1 MIICP
6 ASRGFLF
13 YTITLYLI
21 QMYTTFTCS
30 VSTLDRTVA
39 DGIVG
44 TVHYTVS
51 AADDTYSSGAYGSVG
66 LEAPAEGD
74 TVIPY
79 ADLTEA
85 GVIEWVKTAL
95 GGDEKVTEIEAALQA
110 QIDEQR
116 TPTKASGK
124 PWS

>member
-1 MIICP
+1 M
-6 ASRGFLF
+6 S
-13 YTITLYLI
+13 
-21 QMYTTFTCS
+21 TTFTWNIN
-30 VSTLDRTVA
+30 TLERNTA
-39 DGIVG
+39 DGIVFS
-44 TVHYTVS
+44 VHYTVN
-51 AADDTYSSGAYGSVG
+51 AVDDTYSAGAYGSVG

-95 GGDEKVTEIEAALQA
+95 GGEEKVTEIEAALQA
-110 QIDEQR
+110 RIDEQR
-116 TPTKASGK
+116 TPTTASGK

>member
-1 MIICP
+1 M
-6 ASRGFLF
+6 S
-13 YTITLYLI
+13 
-21 QMYTTFTCS
+21 TTFTWS

-39 DGIVG
+39 DGIVN

-95 GGDEKVTEIEAALQA
+95 GGDEKVTEIQAALQA

-116 TPTKASGK
+116 TPTKATGT

>member
-1 MIICP
+1 M
-6 ASRGFLF
+6 S
-13 YTITLYLI
+13 TI
-21 QMYTTFTCS
+21 FTWS

-51 AADDTYSSGAYGSVG
+51 AADDTYSAGAYGSVG

-95 GGDEKVTEIEAALQA
+95 GGDEKVTKIQAALQA

-116 TPTKASGK
+116 TPTKATGT

>member
-1 MIICP
+1 M
-6 ASRGFLF
+6 S
-13 YTITLYLI
+13 
-21 QMYTTFTCS
+21 TTFTWS

-39 DGIVG
+39 DGIVNN
-44 TVHYTVS
+44 VHYTVN
-51 AADDTYSSGAYGSVG
+51 AADDTYSSGAYGSVP

-95 GGDEKVTEIEAALQA
+95 GGEEKVTEIEAALQN
-110 QIDEQR
+110 QLDEQR

>member
-1 MIICP
+1 M
-6 ASRGFLF
+6 S
-13 YTITLYLI
+13 
-21 QMYTTFTCS
+21 TTFTWS

-39 DGIVG
+39 DGIVN

-95 GGDEKVTEIEAALQA
+95 GGDEKVTEIQAALQA

-116 TPTKASGK
+116 TPTKGTGT

>member
-1 MIICP
+1 M
-6 ASRGFLF
+6 S
-13 YTITLYLI
+13 
-21 QMYTTFTCS
+21 TTFTWS

-44 TVHYTVS
+44 IVHYTVS

-95 GGDEKVTEIEAALQA
+95 GGDEKVTEIQTALQA

-116 TPTKASGK
+116 TPTTAQGK

>member
-1 MIICP
+1 M
-6 ASRGFLF
+6 S
-13 YTITLYLI
+13 
-21 QMYTTFTCS
+21 TTFTWT
-30 VSTLDRTVA
+30 VNTLERNTA
-39 DGIVG
+39 DGIVF
-44 TVHYTVS
+44 TVHYSVS
-51 AADDTYSSGAYGSVG
+51 AADDTYSSGAYGSIG

-85 GVIEWVKTAL
+85 GVIEWVKEKI
-95 GGDEKVTEIEAALQA
+95 GGDEKVAEVEAALQA

-116 TPTKASGK
+116 TPSKATGT

>member
-1 MIICP
+1 M
-6 ASRGFLF
+6 S
-13 YTITLYLI
+13 
-21 QMYTTFTCS
+21 TTFTWS
-30 VSTLDRTVA
+30 VGTLERTVA

-95 GGDEKVTEIEAALQA
+95 GGDEKVTEIQAALQA

-116 TPTKASGK
+116 TPTKANGT

>member
-1 MIICP
+1 M
-6 ASRGFLF
+6 S
-13 YTITLYLI
+13 
-21 QMYTTFTCS
+21 TTFTWS
-30 VSTLDRTVA
+30 VSTLDRSVA

-95 GGDEKVTEIEAALQA
+95 GGEEKVTEIQAALQA

-116 TPTKASGK
+116 TPTKATGT

>member
-1 MIICP
+1 M
-6 ASRGFLF
+6 S
-13 YTITLYLI
+13 
-21 QMYTTFTCS
+21 TTFTWS

-74 TVIPY
+74 DVIPY

-85 GVIEWVKTAL
+85 GVIAWVKTAL
-95 GGDEKVTEIEAALQA
+95 GGEEKVTEIEAALQA
-110 QIDEQR
+110 QLDEQR
-116 TPTKASGK
+116 TPTKAAGV

>member
-1 MIICP
+1 M
-6 ASRGFLF
+6 S
-13 YTITLYLI
+13 
-21 QMYTTFTCS
+21 TTFTWT
-30 VSTLDRTVA
+30 VNNLDRTVA
-39 DGIVG
+39 DGIVF
-44 TVHYTVS
+44 TVHYSVS

-74 TVIPY
+74 PVIPY

-85 GVIEWVKTAL
+85 GVIEWVKTAI
-95 GGDEKVTEIEAALQA
+95 GGEEKVTEIEAALQA

-116 TPTKASGK
+116 TPTRGTGT

>member
-1 MIICP
+1 M
-6 ASRGFLF
+6 S
-13 YTITLYLI
+13 
-21 QMYTTFTCS
+21 TTFTWS

-66 LEAPAEGD
+66 LEAPAEGA

-95 GGDEKVTEIEAALQA
+95 GGDEKVTEIQAALQA

-116 TPTKASGK
+116 TPTQATGT

>member
-1 MIICP
+1 M
-6 ASRGFLF
+6 S
-13 YTITLYLI
+13 
-21 QMYTTFTCS
+21 TTFTWS

-51 AADDTYSSGAYGSVG
+51 AADDTYSSVAYGSVG

-95 GGDEKVTEIEAALQA
+95 GGDEKVTEIQAALQA

-116 TPTKASGK
+116 TPTKATGT

>member
-1 MIICP
+1 M
-6 ASRGFLF
+6 S
-13 YTITLYLI
+13 
-21 QMYTTFTCS
+21 TTFTWS
-30 VSTLDRTVA
+30 VATLDRTVA

-51 AADDTYSSGAYGSVG
+51 AADDTYSSGAYGSVA

-95 GGDEKVTEIEAALQA
+95 GGEEKVTEIQAALQN
-110 QIDEQR
+110 QLDEQR
-116 TPTKASGK
+116 TPSQASGK